1 MPAQQPHN
9 PPPFPGPISN
19 IPVVGP
25 VFDLA
30 GHLLG
35 TFDAKG
41 KFTKAVG
48 HFEGNLAQKA
58 VSDIFHGL
66 DLQTTFIRIA
76 EVLLGIMLI
85 GVGVAK
91 LTGTDNI
98 IMKAATTAGKAAI
111 L

>member
-1 MPAQQPHN
+1 MPNP
-9 PPPFPGPISN
+9 PPPFPGILSQ

-25 VFDLA
+25 VYDLA

-48 HFEGNLAQKA
+48 GIESKIAGSA
-58 VSDIFHGL
+58 VDTIFHGIHVENV
-66 DLQTTFIRIA
+66 FIRIA
-76 EVLLGIMLI
+76 EVILGIMLI

-91 LTGTDNI
+91 LTGVDNF
-98 IMKAATTAGKAAI
+98 IMKTATKAGKAAI
-111 L
+111 LA